1 MNVHDGDIEIGL
13 LPVPLVLFPGGQL
26 KMTVTSAQDQDLL
39 GRSLKE
45 AVGVGLVLCEQSK
58 WASEESAADASS
70 SEKTRF
76 QSLPEIAS
84 VGTYCEIRDFDQN
97 TKGQLEVVL
106 TARQK

>member
-45 AVGVGLVLCEQSK
+45 AVGVGLVLASNRNGQAKSQRPTPRLQKNSVSK
-58 WASEESAADASS
+58 PSGNCISGDLLRD
-70 SEKTRF
+70 TRF
-76 QSLPEIAS
+76 
-84 VGTYCEIRDFDQN
+84 
-97 TKGQLEVVL
+97 
-106 TARQK
+106 